1 MLNKITLIVLVAL
14 FSSVS
19 IAADKGIYQ
28 DLDVNNDG
36 SVSRE
41 EGSTLPVLIE
51 RWEELDANA
60 DGNLD
65 EAEFA
70 KFEMIA
76 E

>member
-1 MLNKITLIVLVAL
+1 MLNRMTLIVLVAL

-36 SVSRE
+36 SVSKE
-41 EGSTLPVLIE
+41 EGSTLPVLVE
-51 RWEELDANA
+51 KWDELDANA
-60 DGNLD
+60 DGTLD

-70 KFEMIA
+70 KFEMMA

>member
-51 RWEELDANA
+51 KWEELDANA